1 MRLENKVA
9 FITGAGSGLGRET
22 ALLFAREG
30 ARLVLNDINAQTV
43 EQTAQMI
50 AQAGGQAIAVAGNVA
65 VEADVEKAIRAGVA
79 QFGKVDTLVNNA
91 GIMPDEDISVLTM
104 EPEVWRRVLDV
115 NVQGVALCCK
125 YGIPEI
131 IKAGG
136 GAVVNIASFV
146 ALVGCSVPQDAY
158 TASKGAVIA
167 LTHSL
172 AVQFGPKKVRSN
184 AICPGPIITPLM
196 ETLFATEEAKMLRLR
211 RIPMGRFGQPPD
223 VAYAALYL
231 ASDEASWVNGAS
243 LVVDG
248 GITVNYF

>member
-50 AQAGGQAIAVAGNVA
+50 AETGGQAIAVAGNVA
-65 VEADVEKAIRAGVA
+65 DEADVEKVIKAGVA

-104 EPEVWRRVLDV
+104 EPDVWRRVFDV

-146 ALVGCSVPQDAY
+146 ALVGCTVPQDAY

-172 AVQFGPKKVRSN
+172 AVQFGPQKVRSN